1 MSREQIQE
9 RIDQALSVSS
19 VAALH
24 QLCSGVRADLAYDH
38 FSFGTRF
45 PNSFVSP
52 LVLLVTGQPPEWRER
67 YAEAGYLTTD
77 PMVRH
82 SLASARPLIW
92 EDLEIRQGADSD
104 VGQFLRDA
112 RAHGLVSGVS
122 VPVHGSQGE
131 VSVLS
136 LSLETAHDKAR
147 AHVLATL
154 PEICLVAFY
163 VHEAACRLMRD
174 SGYLCTGET
183 LTRRER
189 ECLLWAAEGKTSW
202 ETAQILHISERT
214 VIFHLRNAAGKL
226 GVSTRQQAV
235 ARAVAQRLIAPH
247 F

>member
-1 MSREQIQE
+1 MS
-9 RIDQALSVSS
+9 V
-19 VAALH
+19 
-24 QLCSGVRADLAYDH
+24 
-38 FSFGTRF
+38 
-45 PNSFVSP
+45 P

-67 YAEAGYLTTD
+67 YAEAGYLSTD

-82 SLASARPLIW
+82 SLVSVQPLIW
-92 EDLEIRQGADSD
+92 EDLESRQGVDSD
-104 VGQFLRDA
+104 VAQFMRDA

-136 LSLETAHDKAR
+136 LSLKVAHDKVR
-147 AHVLATL
+147 GHLLATL
-154 PEICLVAFY
+154 PEICLIAFY
-163 VHEAACRLMRD
+163 IHEAACRLMRA
-174 SGYLCTGET
+174 SGYACGGET
-183 LTRRER
+183 LTGRER

-214 VIFHLRNAAGKL
+214 VIFHLQNAAGKL

-235 ARAVAQRLIAPH
+235 ARAAAQRLIAPQ